1 MILHRLVITYK
12 GFVFFA
18 YMNKYEDLII
28 KETTLK
34 HNIKYWICENPFS
47 SSNLNIIEDYVNK
60 IPYEF
65 EKNVYKNPI
74 SVNMSEN
81 ELNNIPFINDLSI
94 FMLNFFKKT
103 FESKYRPIIK
113 EYKLKPSIT
122 YWINKYSDKVH
133 KTSNK
138 NVFIPHIDG
147 KLGIVANLWLSK
159 DLSSSCTK
167 LFKYD
172 GKITV
177 NEIEDIDGTVM
188 RDKVK
193 FNFSNHMDKM
203 NKNRNEIVSYTS
215 WSNLDNHEFE
225 NHGFEYLGGVP
236 SIYSHMSIYEIN
248 TPHIP
253 YIPPEVSERN
263 ALAIVLCF

>member
-1 MILHRLVITYK
+1 MILNQLVIIYK
-12 GFVFFA
+12 GFVFLTN
-18 YMNKYEDLII
+18 MNKYEDLII
-28 KETTLK
+28 KETILPY
-34 HNIKYWICENPFS
+34 NVKYWICENPFP
-47 SSNLNIIEDYVNK
+47 SSNLNIIEEYVGK
-60 IPYEF
+60 VPYKF
-65 EKNVYKNPI
+65 EKNIYKNPT
-74 SVNMSEN
+74 SVNMSNN
-81 ELNNIPFINDLSI
+81 ELDNIPFINDISI
-94 FMLNFFKKT
+94 FMLTFFKKT
-103 FESKYRPIIK
+103 FESKYKPIIK
-113 EYKLKPSIT
+113 EHKLKPNII
-122 YWINKYSDKVH
+122 YWINKYSDKVQ

-177 NEIEDIDGTVM
+177 NEMEDNDGNVM
-188 RDKVK
+188 RDKVN
-193 FNFSNHMDKM
+193 FSFSNHNDKM
-203 NKNRNEIVSYTS
+203 LKNRNEIISYTS
-215 WSNLDNHEFE
+215 WSNLDNEEFK

-236 SIYSHMSIYEIN
+236 SIYSYMSIYEIN

-263 ALAIVLCF
+263 AIAIVLCF